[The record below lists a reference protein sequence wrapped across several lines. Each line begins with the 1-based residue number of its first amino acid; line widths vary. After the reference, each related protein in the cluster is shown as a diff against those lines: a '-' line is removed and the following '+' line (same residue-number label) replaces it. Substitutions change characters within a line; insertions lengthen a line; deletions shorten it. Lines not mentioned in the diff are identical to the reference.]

1 MTEAPKLK
9 RLDERIRRSKRTG
22 KIVLGG
28 VAVVSLVFAVVLTQ
42 GLSLAL
48 EGGRNELVIRA
59 VVGLGLLVG
68 LNFFSVVLIRRQHR
82 VLDEARKELED
93 LVRPLPGTGS

>member
-28 VAVVSLVFAVVLTQ
+28 VAVVSLVFAVVLNQ

-82 VLDEARKELED
+82 VLDEAREELEN

>member
-82 VLDEARKELED
+82 VLDEAREELEN

>member
-82 VLDEARKELED
+82 VLDEAREELED